1 MMRQL
6 CVPAVASE
14 TGDPISGFELSEF
27 RLVVLLRA
35 GVPLLFRS
43 LRTWSSKMFWS
54 AILLRELR
62 EPHEMEKRNKRN
74 VWYLFLFSNTAY

>member
-27 RLVVLLRA
+27 RLVALLRA

-43 LRTWSSKMFWS
+43 LRTWSSKMFWL

-62 EPHEMEKRNKRN
+62 EPQ
-74 VWYLFLFSNTAY
+74 